1 MVGKKGMGLG
11 LLLLLLAALLLAAG
25 KNGVKEAG
33 GEEGYVETTGE
44 AEAVLAKDEA
54 EEELAGRLHAQA
66 AVLLDM
72 DSGRVLFEKNGSEVL
87 PMASTT
93 KIMTCILALEEG
105 NREDVVTISAY
116 AAGQPKVHL
125 GVQKGAAYTMNDL
138 LHSLM
143 LESHNDSA
151 VAIAE
156 HIGANSLN
164 LPEADQRTREQSRE
178 AVQAFC
184 ERMTEKAKEIG
195 CDDTCFLTPN
205 GLDAEVESEG
215 GIKMVH
221 STTARDLAAIL
232 RYCVTQSEE
241 REAFLEIT
249 QAPSHTFS
257 DQEGKRSH
265 TCVNHNALLTM
276 MDGAL
281 TGKTG
286 FTNNAGYC
294 YVGALEKDGKRF
306 ALALLACGWPNH
318 KTWKW
323 ADCKNL
329 FGYGLEQYA
338 CREFIPETVL
348 SDIPVT
354 EGAAASG
361 NPYEHVSVSARRAG
375 NVLPIRMLTKQTES
389 VEATAELHTSLQA
402 PVEEGMR
409 IGSISYYLTDPSGLR
424 LFLAEEEVYAG
435 ESVKRVDFPYV
446 FRFVCGRFL
455 VL

>member
-1 MVGKKGMGLG
+1 MIRKKGIELG
-11 LLLLLLAALLLAAG
+11 LLVLLLAALLLVSG
-25 KNGVKEAG
+25 KKGQKEAD
-33 GEEGYVETTGE
+33 GEGGYVETAGK
-44 AEAVLAKDEA
+44 AEESVSEDAG

-125 GVQKGAAYTMNDL
+125 GMQKGAAYTMNDL
-138 LHSLM
+138 LYSLM

-156 HIGANSLN
+156 HIGADSLN
-164 LPEADQRTREQSRE
+164 LPEAEERTREQSRE

-184 ERMTEKAKEIG
+184 DRMTEKAREIG
-195 CDDTCFLTPN
+195 CENTCFLTPN
-205 GLDAEVESEG
+205 GLDAEVESESG
-215 GIKMVH
+215 MKRIH
-221 STTARDLAAIL
+221 STTAEELAAIL
-232 RYCVTQSEE
+232 RYCVTQSEKK
-241 REAFLEIT
+241 EAFLEIT
-249 QAPSHTFS
+249 QAPSYSFS
-257 DQEGKRSH
+257 DRSGKRSH

-329 FGYGLEQYA
+329 FGYGLEQYE
-338 CREFIPETVL
+338 CHEFMPETTL
-348 SDIPVT
+348 SDIPVL
-354 EGAAASG
+354 EGASESG
-361 NPYEHVSVSARRAG
+361 SPYEDVSVSARRAG

-389 VEATAELHTSLQA
+389 VEAQARLRPSLEA

-409 IGSISYYLTDPSGLR
+409 IGSISYYLTSPSGLR

-446 FRFVCGRFL
+446 FRFVWGRFL
-455 VL
+455 IV

>member
-1 MVGKKGMGLG
+1 
-11 LLLLLLAALLLAAG
+11 
-25 KNGVKEAG
+25 
-33 GEEGYVETTGE
+33 
-44 AEAVLAKDEA
+44 
-54 EEELAGRLHAQA
+54 
-66 AVLLDM
+66 
-72 DSGRVLFEKNGSEVL
+72 
-87 PMASTT
+87 
-93 KIMTCILALEEG
+93 
-105 NREDVVTISAY
+105 
-116 AAGQPKVHL
+116 
-125 GVQKGAAYTMNDL
+125 MNDL
-138 LHSLM
+138 LYSLM

-156 HIGANSLN
+156 HIGADSLN
-164 LPEADQRTREQSRE
+164 LPGAEERTREQSRE

-184 ERMTEKAKEIG
+184 DRMTEKAREIG
-195 CDDTCFLTPN
+195 CENTCFLTPN
-205 GLDAEVESEG
+205 GLDAEVESESG
-215 GIKMVH
+215 MKRIH
-221 STTARDLAAIL
+221 STTAEELAAIL
-232 RYCVTQSEE
+232 RYCVTQSEKK
-241 REAFLEIT
+241 EAFLEIT
-249 QAPSHTFS
+249 QAPSYSFS
-257 DQEGKRSH
+257 DRSGKRSH

-329 FGYGLEQYA
+329 FGYGLEQYE
-338 CREFIPETVL
+338 CHEFMPETTL
-348 SDIPVT
+348 SDIPVL
-354 EGAAASG
+354 EGASESG
-361 NPYEHVSVSARRAG
+361 SPYEDVSVSVRRAG

-389 VEATAELHTSLQA
+389 VEAQARLRPSLEA

-409 IGSISYYLTDPSGLR
+409 IGSISYYLTSPSGLR

-446 FRFVCGRFL
+446 FRFVWGRFL
-455 VL
+455 IV